1 MSLPDKKMAQPW
13 SAPGRRFFRGVK
25 RMFETREG
33 ETLLAADPADLRP
46 DGHVIYIGRIV
57 SPWTSR
63 EDCPKNM
70 RAARESG
77 RTATVLIDEPYRLGL
92 QNLDRVSHVVI
103 LSWFHHAPRNLIV
116 QKPRHA
122 VEPSGTFALRS
133 PVRPNPI
140 GLHVVRLL
148 SLDIGS
154 GHLELEAID
163 LIDGTPILDIKPYFA
178 SVDAVPGATI
188 AERSGR

>member
-1 MSLPDKKMAQPW
+1 M
-13 SAPGRRFFRGVK
+13 G
-25 RMFETREG
+25 EIREG
-33 ETLLAADPADLRP
+33 EELLKIDPATLP
-46 DGHVIYIGRIV
+46 GDGHVVFIGRIR
-57 SPWTSR
+57 SPWRSR
-63 EDCPKNM
+63 ETCPKNV
-70 RAARESG
+70 RAAREAG
-77 RTATVLIDEPYRLGL
+77 QAATLVVDKPYRRGL
-92 QNLDRVSHVVI
+92 AGLERASHVVL
-103 LSWFHHAPRNLIV
+103 LSWLDRSARNLIV

-178 SVDAVPGATI
+178 SVDAVPGAAV